1 MRAEIRVRLAAHRTR
16 LIATIRAIVGA
27 PDYRRYLAH
36 MARAHPGVAPLSRR
50 AFVRERQA
58 ARYDRPGT
66 RCC

>member
-1 MRAEIRVRLAAHRTR
+1 MRRTWDALR
-16 LIATIRAIVGA
+16 SMIRAIVGA

-36 MARAHPGVAPLSRR
+36 MARAHPGVTPLSRP
-50 AFVRERQA
+50 AFVREHQA